1 MMDVL
6 EKIGWT
12 ALYYANTLA
21 LFTVL
26 AVCARGMSAIRWPK
40 NVIKSATANM
50 CMLAV
55 NMTIAP
61 VIYLAATL
69 AQAGYDRL
77 ALPHVASEAW
87 ADVPTSTT
95 RLRFESISSSR

>member
-1 MMDVL
+1 MVIL
-6 EKIGWT
+6 ERIIWLT
-12 ALYYANTLA
+12 IYYANTLA
-21 LFTVL
+21 LFTGL
-26 AVCARGMSAIRWPK
+26 AAFDRGVDAIRWSK
-40 NVIKSATANM
+40 NVVKSATANM